1 MAAAAG
7 AVAAQSACISVP
19 ELQPLPPL
27 ACCRCCRALCHE
39 TNEIVGQKVAYA
51 LSHGLKVIA
60 CIGETLEE
68 RETGHMWD
76 VLDGQLK

>member
-1 MAAAAG
+1 M
-7 AVAAQSACISVP
+7 P
-19 ELQPLPPL
+19 ELRKEPAFRRQALLTDSSPALL
-27 ACCRCCRALCHE
+27 LRALCHE
-39 TNEIVGQKVAYA
+39 TNEVVGQKVSYA